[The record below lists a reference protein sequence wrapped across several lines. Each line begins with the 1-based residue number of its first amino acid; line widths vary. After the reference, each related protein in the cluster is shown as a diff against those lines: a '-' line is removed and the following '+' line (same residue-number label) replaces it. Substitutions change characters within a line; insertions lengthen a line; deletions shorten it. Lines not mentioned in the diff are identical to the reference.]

1 MQTFRVE
8 ENFGIDMKKQ
18 QHFLDTARI
27 FLSSLPIHGGLVGLG
42 LGICEWVVV
51 FGVWGTRISGL
62 RWGISGGG
70 GLGFRGLGSG
80 VGISW
85 FFGFGGAANT
95 NLFRD
100 LSFFSRRRCLL
111 ARPSVRASLPTGSSV
126 RGLGVGE
133 PPK

>member
-1 MQTFRVE
+1 M
-8 ENFGIDMKKQ
+8 
-18 QHFLDTARI
+18 DTARI

-70 GLGFRGLGSG
+70 GWGSGDWGPGLGFLGFSGLGEPPTQICF
-80 VGISW
+80 GIYR
-85 FFGFGGAANT
+85 FFHVVAV
-95 NLFRD
+95 
-100 LSFFSRRRCLL
+100 CLL
-111 ARPSVRASLPTGSSV
+111 VRLSVRPSRPDRPSEVW
-126 RGLGVGE
+126 GLGVGE